1 MVPYSTLWY
10 IIAADF
16 KGARAAAGERGPT
29 SLGFFWGDEALGFEV
44 FRGPRQAWILSLKPW
59 GRLWVFWGRL
69 WVSGVFWGLGL
80 GRLGGRGSCI
90 TGTGYGMVGYA
101 ILQYYSYVA

>member
-1 MVPYSTLWY
+1 MVHYS
-10 IIAADF
+10 
-16 KGARAAAGERGPT
+16 RGLQRSQSRSRGTRPDI
-29 SLGFFWGDEALGFEV
+29 LGFFLGDEALGFEV
-44 FRGPRQAWILSLKPW
+44 FRGPRQAWILSLKP
-59 GRLWVFWGRL
+59 GGGFGFFGGRL